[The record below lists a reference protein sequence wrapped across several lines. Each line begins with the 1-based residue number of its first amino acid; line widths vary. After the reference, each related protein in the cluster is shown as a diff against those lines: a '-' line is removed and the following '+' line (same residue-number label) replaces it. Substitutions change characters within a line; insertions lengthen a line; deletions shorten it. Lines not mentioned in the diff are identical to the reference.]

1 MINTINNYLYFY
13 LVMFVSLSL
22 ALEPTSLVR
31 AATGWPYLDRGTG
44 DENGQDERAFEN
56 MQSRGLN
63 TGTGRRVNG
72 AKRGIREV
80 GVCAGNE

>member
-13 LVMFVSLSL
+13 VVMFVSLSL

-44 DENGQDERAFEN
+44 DENGQDERALKTCN
-56 MQSRGLN
+56 
-63 TGTGRRVNG
+63 RVVLTLARADG
-72 AKRGIREV
+72 
-80 GVCAGNE
+80 

>member
-1 MINTINNYLYFY
+1 
-13 LVMFVSLSL
+13 MFVSLSL

-44 DENGQDERAFEN
+44 DENGQDERAYEN

-63 TGTGRRVNG
+63 T
-72 AKRGIREV
+72 ARED
-80 GVCAGNE
+80 G